1 MWIQVNKGHTS
12 TDGVLRDYCDGTEY
26 NNHPLL
32 SLDPHFLQLFLY
44 YDDLEVCNPIGS
56 KRIIH
61 KLGTVITWSWSL
73 IIHIHM
79 YYSLHTAVFYFVIG
93 NVAPMFRSK
102 VRRIQLA
109 AIAKS
114 EHVKK
119 YGMNAILEPIVADI
133 KKLVC
138 VRTSCFMVL
147 SRKIVGV

>member
-1 MWIQVNKGHTS
+1 M
-12 TDGVLRDYCDGTEY
+12 
-26 NNHPLL
+26 
-32 SLDPHFLQLFLY
+32 
-44 YDDLEVCNPIGS
+44 
-56 KRIIH
+56 
-61 KLGTVITWSWSL
+61 
-73 IIHIHM
+73 
-79 YYSLHTAVFYFVIG
+79 IG

-138 VRTSCFMVL
+138 VRTSCFMVS